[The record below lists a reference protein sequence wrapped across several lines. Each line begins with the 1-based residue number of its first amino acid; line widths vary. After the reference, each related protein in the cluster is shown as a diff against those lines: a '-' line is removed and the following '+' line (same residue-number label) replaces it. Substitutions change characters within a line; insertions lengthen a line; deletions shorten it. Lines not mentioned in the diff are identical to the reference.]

1 MFSFYK
7 YIRWPF
13 WIC

>member
-7 YIRWPF
+7 ISKPF
-13 WIC
+13 